1 MWPFSKKQL
10 PTIGIGDKIAFVYA
24 ENPAQG
30 IVYAILSN
38 GTYFIKK
45 EKTGI
50 RGETLVRK
58 IKIELYKLEM
68 HGYSILANA

>member
-10 PTIGIGDKIAFVYA
+10 PVIDIGDRIAFVYA

-50 RGETLVRK
+50 NGEVLTRK
-58 IKIELYKLEM
+58 VKIESYKLKM
-68 HGYSILANA
+68 DGYSILANK